1 MFSGG
6 MPAPSAGCC
15 LDGIW
20 LGDQISSRPSLPPWK
35 CAVEFCGSSGACD
48 SSGKKYSASMV
59 FAAVRNAASTS
70 PITALGGPPGPPRPP
85 PGAGAGGGGGVGAGA
100 VAALAARSRACTR
113 YVSLLCDATAPSS
126 QTTFSE
132 LRASL
137 ASHQLSATIATPE
150 ARELLP
156 CPAGSMMNTCLMPG
170 SFLISSRLA
179 LTTFPPKTSHFTST
193 AWSMFGKATS
203 MLKIGRPVTMSRLS
217 TLRIRLPM
225 ILKSR
230 GFLSAASMAAVS
242 GTGRLAALD
251 ESDA

>member
-1 MFSGG
+1 
-6 MPAPSAGCC
+6 
-15 LDGIW
+15 
-20 LGDQISSRPSLPPWK
+20 
-35 CAVEFCGSSGACD
+35 
-48 SSGKKYSASMV
+48 MV

-100 VAALAARSRACTR
+100 VAALAARSRACAR
-113 YVSLLCDATAPSS
+113 YVSLLCAATAPSS

-156 CPAGSMMNTCLMPG
+156 CPAGSTMNACLMPG

-193 AWSMFGKATS
+193 AWSMLGNATS
-203 MLKIGRPVTMSRLS
+203 MLKTGRPVTMSRLS
-217 TLRIRLPM
+217 TPRIRLPM

-242 GTGRLAALD
+242 GTGRLAARRRQRGVGRRALGRGVRD
-251 ESDA
+251 DAARRASARSAARSTAAPPLPA

>member
-1 MFSGG
+1 

-20 LGDQISSRPSLPPWK
+20 LGDQISSRPSLK
-35 CAVEFCGSSGACD
+35 CAVEFCGSSGACE

-59 FAAVRNAASTS
+59 FAAVRSAASTS

-85 PGAGAGGGGGVGAGA
+85 PGAGAGGGAGVGAGA
-100 VAALAARSRACTR
+100 VAARAARSRACAR
-113 YVSLLCDATAPSS
+113 YVSLLCVATAPSS

-137 ASHQLSATIATPE
+137 AIHQLSATIATPE

-156 CPAGSMMNTCLMPG
+156 CPAGSMMNACLMPG

-193 AWSMFGKATS
+193 A
-203 MLKIGRPVTMSRLS
+203 
-217 TLRIRLPM
+217 
-225 ILKSR
+225 
-230 GFLSAASMAAVS
+230 
-242 GTGRLAALD
+242 
-251 ESDA
+251 

>member
-1 MFSGG
+1 
-6 MPAPSAGCC
+6 
-15 LDGIW
+15 
-20 LGDQISSRPSLPPWK
+20 
-35 CAVEFCGSSGACD
+35 
-48 SSGKKYSASMV
+48 MV

-85 PGAGAGGGGGVGAGA
+85 PGAGAGGGAGVGAGA
-100 VAALAARSRACTR
+100 VAARAARSRACAR
-113 YVSLLCDATAPSS
+113 YVALLCVATAPSS

-137 ASHQLSATIATPE
+137 ATHQLSATIATPE

-156 CPAGSMMNTCLMPG
+156 CPAGSMMNACLMPG

-193 AWSMFGKATS
+193 AWSMLGNETS
-203 MLKIGRPVTMSRLS
+203 MLNAGRPVTMSRLS
-217 TLRIRLPM
+217 TPRIRLPM

-230 GFLSAASMAAVS
+230 GFLSAAVDGGGFRHGQARRRSTTARRRSRCAWSRRASRHRPPCSARSAGRSTAAPPPP
-242 GTGRLAALD
+242 A
-251 ESDA
+251 